1 MKESIISAKE
11 LYTQIDSTKDKDFLF
26 FEKLDNK
33 KIIVVKTKYHS
44 LITSSIVF
52 DFINNM
58 EKGDKIKAG
67 EFQKQLGIIDAPG
80 CFELPLITKK
90 ILDAYSPK
98 LILTVGCIIKGDTK
112 HDEYLA
118 STVINGI
125 RNLSLQYNT
134 PIINGILTTDNEQQ
148 AIDRAGKKY
157 QKGME
162 FAESVKEMINIFD
175 KFDKN
180 EFS

>member
-1 MKESIISAKE
+1 MKESNISTEE

-26 FEKLDNK
+26 FKKLDNK

-80 CFELPLITKK
+80 CFELPLITFVLLMKSVEK
-90 ILDAYSPK
+90 TIVLLGF
-98 LILTVGCIIKGDTK
+98 LIFI
-112 HDEYLA
+112 
-118 STVINGI
+118 
-125 RNLSLQYNT
+125 
-134 PIINGILTTDNEQQ
+134 
-148 AIDRAGKKY
+148 
-157 QKGME
+157 
-162 FAESVKEMINIFD
+162 
-175 KFDKN
+175 
-180 EFS
+180 

>member
-1 MKESIISAKE
+1 MKESIISAEE

-26 FEKLDNK
+26 FKKLDNK

-52 DFINNM
+52 NFINNM

-67 EFQKQLGIIDAPG
+67 EFQKQLGVIDAPG

-118 STVINGI
+118 STAINGI
-125 RNLSLQYNT
+125 RNLSLQYST
-134 PIINGILTTDNEQQ
+134 PIINGILTTDNEPTPQ
-148 AIDRAGKKY
+148 
-157 QKGME
+157 
-162 FAESVKEMINIFD
+162 EMIEVLDWGPCDDIFTTS
-175 KFDKN
+175 F
-180 EFS
+180 